1 MQVTIKG
8 HVYAGTTAH
17 AVSPHRFTFYGA
29 KIDFDW
35 LLYVGEHSFT
45 YEVPAGWNPVAVEVA
60 ALEDQKKKAL
70 EDFQRT
76 VAQINER
83 LSKLQA
89 ITNEVTA

>member
-8 HVYAGTTAH
+8 HVYADDISGH
-17 AVSPHRFTFYGA
+17 TFRIYPCKLDSRGLYGGPIEVA
-29 KIDFDW
+29 YD
-35 LLYVGEHSFT
+35 
-45 YEVPAGWNPVAVEVA
+45 VPADWSPVAAEVA
-60 ALEDQKKKAL
+60 ALQAQKKKAL

-89 ITNEVTA
+89 IEVAA